1 MKWTTREEYEEALRE
16 YNNKMYHVGKIGTLQ
31 EQRVLYNT
39 YNEVWEN
46 YKLTQGLKKF
56 IAVSVT
62 ALILVIGA
70 LTYYLYNKD
79 RVQEVISCGVTNSC
93 TYKNLK

>member
-1 MKWTTREEYEEALRE
+1 MKWTTREEYEEALQE
-16 YNNKMYHVGKIGTLQ
+16 FNNKMCHAKRIGTF
-31 EQRVLYNT
+31 EERRVIYNT

-56 IAVSVT
+56 ITTSIIV
-62 ALILVIGA
+62 LVLGIGA

-79 RVQEVISCGVTNSC
+79 RVQEVISCSITNSC
-93 TYKNLK
+93 TYKNQN